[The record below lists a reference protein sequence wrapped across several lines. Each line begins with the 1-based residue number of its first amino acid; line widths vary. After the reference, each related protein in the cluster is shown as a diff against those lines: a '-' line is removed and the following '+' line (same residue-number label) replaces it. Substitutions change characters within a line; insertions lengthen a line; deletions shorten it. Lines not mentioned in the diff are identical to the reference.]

1 MKPERPSGYC
11 GIPPTSTCLVCEHP
25 DGGSAHF
32 GSTSCLACAAF
43 FRRTVSLNIQFQCKK
58 DKNCTIF
65 HELRMICRAC
75 RFDKCV
81 KAGMRRECVQKR
93 RSNKKIP
100 KKHQMRE
107 GHQIKMEIDDSR
119 FECPGEQSD
128 ITSPLSIEKKSPPGL
143 KQQDSPPS
151 FEFKYDHSDEPST
164 SSGICSHRTDIS
176 PSRESTSESK
186 ILTMNGEDLLRFYVD
201 QLKMAM
207 DRRRMIFTDTALLAV
222 IEDRGDVPFDAAE
235 PPAHSLKRQYESQ
248 RFDNLL
254 AFDFCKVCPG
264 FDLLEQME
272 KAIFYRSCSL
282 AYCLL
287 DIAWI
292 TVQAYKEEKPE
303 PVLMYTDGSV
313 ATVNDMSYGWDDE
326 EDIDAHE
333 KKKLFLG
340 FVQRFNIAIC
350 RPIRTLNLTHVEFA
364 ALKALCIWKLDFP
377 GYCEFTPSMK
387 VIGKEHEEGILQ
399 GLHNY
404 YEDLYENA
412 EKISERLGNLILLM
426 GTVFEMN
433 QLIMETYKSAE
444 LFALFK
450 LDALSK
456 SLLTL

>member
-1 MKPERPSGYC
+1 MKVERPYS
-11 GIPPTSTCLVCEHP
+11 GIPATAKCLVCEHP

-58 DKNCTIF
+58 DKACIIF

-100 KKHQMRE
+100 KKHMMRE
-107 GHQIKMEIDDSR
+107 DQIKMEIPDDCK
-119 FECPGEQSD
+119 FECPGDQTD
-128 ITSPLSIEKKSPPGL
+128 DNSPLSIEKKSPPGL
-143 KQQDSPPS
+143 MSDNSPEMVDFKFDPS
-151 FEFKYDHSDEPST
+151 EMPST
-164 SSGICSHRTDIS
+164 SGGSMQRSERT
-176 PSRESTSESK
+176 PSRQSIESSK
-186 ILTMNGEDLLRFYVD
+186 ILSMNGEELLRFYVD
-201 QLKMAM
+201 QLKMSM
-207 DRRRMIFTDTALLAV
+207 DRRRMIFTETALLAV
-222 IEDRGDVPFDAAE
+222 IEDRGDVPFDARE
-235 PPAHSLKRQYESQ
+235 PPPHSLKRQYESQ

-254 AFDFCKVCPG
+254 AFDFCKCCPG
-264 FDLLEQME
+264 FDLLAQME

-292 TVQAYKEEKPE
+292 TVQAYQVELPE
-303 PVLMYTDGSV
+303 PVVMYTDGSV
-313 ATVNDMSYGWDDE
+313 CTVNDMSYGWDDE
-326 EDIDAHE
+326 EDICAHD

-340 FVQRFNIAIC
+340 FVRRFNEAIC
-350 RPIRTLNLTHVEFA
+350 RPIRTLKLTHVEFA
-364 ALKALCIWKLDFP
+364 ALKALCIWKL

-387 VIGKEHEEGILQ
+387 VIGKEHEEAILH

-404 YEDLYENA
+404 YEDLYEDSN
-412 EKISERLGNLILLM
+412 EISMRLGNLILLM

>member
-1 MKPERPSGYC
+1 
-11 GIPPTSTCLVCEHP
+11 
-25 DGGSAHF
+25 
-32 GSTSCLACAAF
+32 
-43 FRRTVSLNIQFQCKK
+43 
-58 DKNCTIF
+58 
-65 HELRMICRAC
+65 MICRAC

-100 KKHQMRE
+100 KKHMNMLRE
-107 GHQIKMEIDDSR
+107 DQIKMEYDECK
-119 FECPGEQSD
+119 FECSGDQTD
-128 ITSPLSIEKKSPPGL
+128 DNSPLSIEKKSPPGL
-143 KQQDSPPS
+143 LPNDSPMMADFKFDPS
-151 FEFKYDHSDEPST
+151 DIPST
-164 SSGICSHRTDIS
+164 SGGSTQRLERS
-176 PSRESTSESK
+176 PSPKLAESK
-186 ILTMNGEDLLRFYVD
+186 ILSMNGEELLRFYVD
-201 QLKMAM
+201 QLKNSM

-222 IEDRGDVPFDAAE
+222 IDDRGDVPFDATE
-235 PPAHSLKRQYESQ
+235 PPPHSLKRQYESQ

-254 AFDFCKVCPG
+254 AFDFCKCCPG
-264 FDLLEQME
+264 FDFLSRVE
-272 KAIFYRSCSL
+272 KAIFFRSCSL

-292 TVQAYKEEKPE
+292 TVQAYPEEAAE

-313 ATVNDMSYGWDDE
+313 CTVNNLSYGWDDE
-326 EDIDAHE
+326 EDICAHD

-340 FVQRFNIAIC
+340 FLGRFNDAIC
-350 RPIRTLNLTHVEFA
+350 RPIRNLKMTHVEFA
-364 ALKALCIWKLDFP
+364 ALKALCIWKL

-387 VIGKEHEEGILQ
+387 VIGKEHEEALLN

-404 YEDLYENA
+404 YDDLYGNPDETGMR
-412 EKISERLGNLILLM
+412 IGNLILLM

-444 LFALFK
+444 LFELFK